1 MTFLNENKQLRS
13 FDDKMK
19 VRPENSK
26 KIHQSVMKNFDKY
39 CKSRYD
45 NRDSKTV
52 LDEMV
57 LIKNDMDKIYDVLQG
72 WINYNVDEGI
82 APSTITMY
90 FSFLKKYLIYSGIKI
105 TTDDVKIN
113 LEFPKKQEEE
123 LYPLQHKEIQDICS
137 SAKYDKKSLYFA
149 LISSGMRIGEAMQI
163 RKKDLDLNH
172 DRIIVNIPARFTK
185 LKRSR
190 VTFLSIEAG
199 KSIKPK
205 LEKLTDDDLV
215 YGTHPRVNVASNMER
230 NYFVRCCKKQNL
242 DMKYESTNIRKI
254 TLHSFRSYFITK
266 ISRHDENFAKKLA
279 GQKGYMLQYDRMTL
293 DEKLKLY
300 LEIEPDL
307 LIYNSFMKD
316 KEIKRLKEANE
327 KLQRQSTKIEELEKK
342 SELFESESRNKYK
355 ENELRID
362 EQGEVIADMKKL
374 LFDIRNKK
382 LG

>member
-72 WINYNVDEGI
+72 WINYNVDEDI

-113 LEFPKKQEEE
+113 LEFPKKQEED

-137 SAKYDKKSLYFA
+137 GAKYDKKSLYLA

-163 RKKDLDLNH
+163 RKKDLDLDH
-172 DRIIVNIPARFTK
+172 ERIIINIPARFTK

-215 YGTHPRVNVASNMER
+215 YGTHHRVNVASNMER

-266 ISRHDENFAKKLA
+266 VSRHDENFAKKLA

-316 KEIKRLKEANE
+316 KEIKRLKEANQ
-327 KLQRQSTKIEELEKK
+327 KLQNQANKIKELEKK
-342 SELFESESRNKYK
+342 SELFENESRSKDK
-355 ENELRID
+355 ENEIRID
-362 EQGEVIADMKKL
+362 EQGEIIADIKRV
-374 LFDIRNKK
+374 LFDIRNKRSV
-382 LG
+382 